1 MSRTRGR
8 RPGGL
13 DTRSAIVAEA
23 RRQFGD
29 VGFGATTLRNVAS
42 AVGVDPRLVL
52 HYFGSKKG
60 LFEAAIE
67 LPIDPEIIVN
77 SVLRAEGGDLGMR
90 TAQFMVSA
98 LDDPARRQVLTG
110 LIRAAVSDPE
120 AVPLIRDVLAERML
134 LPIARGV
141 GADQPELRAALM
153 ASQVVGLAI
162 ARHVVGIE
170 PLASAPPDL
179 LVRALAPVVRHY
191 LAGDWP
197 DGPVA
202 AGSDPPGQP
211 PALE

>member
-1 MSRTRGR
+1 MARTRGR

-29 VGFGATTLRNVAS
+29 IGFGATTLRNVAS

-52 HYFGSKKG
+52 HYFGSKRG

-77 SVLRAEGGDLGMR
+77 SVLRAEGGDLGLR
-90 TAQFMVSA
+90 TARFMVNA

-110 LIRAAVSDPE
+110 LLRAAVSDPE

-134 LPIARGV
+134 VPIARGV

-153 ASQVVGLAI
+153 ASQVVGLAVT
-162 ARHVVGIE
+162 RHVLGIE
-170 PLASAPPDL
+170 PLASASPEL

-197 DGPVA
+197 DAPSPDDRSGE
-202 AGSDPPGQP
+202 SDP
-211 PALE
+211 